1 MQALLQGRRRPSP
14 WQWVRG
20 AIDDKKRE
28 LVGVDRGVAAAYR
41 GLEAFE
47 EGRVAEARVP
57 AGPV

>member
-1 MQALLQGRRRPSP
+1 MP